1 MAHREE
7 TVWKSWLA
15 GDSSP
20 SSFSVWVS
28 KKANPLR
35 FVFNLSLKCGPLA
48 SSLGVLSE
56 PSRQLYHTV
65 LKTLKEEAC
74 PGSCALRGKVSQ
86 HVPWAWALP
95 GVLSQDAFSWLGCHR
110 PPGQIPPLGS
120 SDHCLR
126 VAASSPSLQEG
137 AGLLMSA
144 DEGTAPLTVFAELT
158 AVDQHTGDN
167 EDSQGHNG
175 DHHQGSD
182 GLLLL
187 AGSHHSQEVC
197 MLTANTHVP
206 RVADTCWLLFLH
218 QKPAGSMEAV
228 LSVGIWALVEV
239 RHHCSRHG

>member
-175 DHHQGSD
+175 DHHQAVMACFFW
-182 GLLLL
+182 L
-187 AGSHHSQEVC
+187 AATTARRSACSQRTPTYPEWQ
-197 MLTANTHVP
+197 THAGFSSCTKNRQVP
-206 RVADTCWLLFLH
+206 WK
-218 QKPAGSMEAV
+218 QY
-228 LSVGIWALVEV
+228 
-239 RHHCSRHG
+239 

>member
-120 SDHCLR
+120 SDHWQTRKKNRISNVGLSHAGETSLGQRSEARSLNVTGFSELVPGQLR
-126 VAASSPSLQEG
+126 G
-137 AGLLMSA
+137 AGGGVVS
-144 DEGTAPLTVFAELT
+144 F
-158 AVDQHTGDN
+158 
-167 EDSQGHNG
+167 
-175 DHHQGSD
+175 
-182 GLLLL
+182 
-187 AGSHHSQEVC
+187 
-197 MLTANTHVP
+197 
-206 RVADTCWLLFLH
+206 
-218 QKPAGSMEAV
+218 
-228 LSVGIWALVEV
+228 
-239 RHHCSRHG
+239 